1 MRPRRCR
8 SCARAPRTPDLLSL
22 SDEVERGQLIA
33 RRRDEVERFLGDAR
47 RRKASEDYPGALA
60 RVDAAL
66 ALWDDHAE
74 AVALREEIEQL
85 ATTADARHEAEAV
98 AARKAAQAA
107 VNTWLDT
114 ADEALRAGRFDDALK
129 ALEDVDP
136 SIATATQSARLQ
148 ALQHDAGARRTEAR
162 ETAARRRKERREQ
175 LRLQFDTQL
184 TTIVSAARRASM
196 DRRFQVGAG
205 LVASLAV
212 VFLWVV
218 PSGPAPVATGV
229 SSSPS
234 QGAERVVVAP
244 EVRPLSLD
252 RPRDITA
259 ESVVAGAP
267 LVDPVEAAL
276 ASVGNLS
283 AAGNFVE
290 AFARLDRLPSAD
302 RRVSTSR
309 GQVEGAWNEAAQET
323 ATQAR
328 QRAEAGDFGEAFA
341 LVGGFQ
347 PVHGFVD
354 AARDDVGA
362 VWAADGEQVSRRAL
376 EMAAA
381 GNHDGAV
388 ALLAAS
394 DPPHAS
400 VVATL
405 GELRANPTC
414 SAELPSVLDALGA
427 FRFESG
433 ASGPQVVTAAC
444 DDAFRVEIQ
453 NELVRFGARC
463 ERASATAFVP
473 VLCQG
478 SSTWSDPFVLSFVV
492 RKSGGEWVI
501 TEAVELE
508 PNP

>member
-1 MRPRRCR
+1 M
-8 SCARAPRTPDLLSL
+8 ARYRT
-22 SDEVERGQLIA
+22 
-33 RRRDEVERFLGDAR
+33 
-47 RRKASEDYPGALA
+47 
-60 RVDAAL
+60 
-66 ALWDDHAE
+66 
-74 AVALREEIEQL
+74 
-85 ATTADARHEAEAV
+85 
-98 AARKAAQAA
+98 
-107 VNTWLDT
+107 
-114 ADEALRAGRFDDALK
+114 LRAGRFDQALK

-148 ALQHDAGARRTEAR
+148 ALKHDAGSLRIEAL
-162 ETAARRRKERREQ
+162 EAAARQRKERREQ
-175 LRLQFDTQL
+175 IRLQFETQL

-205 LVASLAV
+205 LVAALTV
-212 VFLWVV
+212 VLLWTV
-218 PSGPAPVATGV
+218 PSGPSPVATRV

-234 QGAERVVVAP
+234 QGAERVVVVP
-244 EVRPLSLD
+244 EVRPLLTD
-252 RPRDITA
+252 RPRDLTA
-259 ESVVAGAP
+259 KSVVAGAP
-267 LVDPVEAAL
+267 LIDPVEAAL
-276 ASVGNLS
+276 ASVGDLS

-290 AFARLDRLPSAD
+290 AFTRLDRLPPAD

-309 GQVEGAWNEAAQET
+309 GQVESAWNEAAQET
-323 ATQAR
+323 ATRAR
-328 QRAEAGDFGEAFA
+328 QLAEAGDFGGALV

-354 AARDDVGA
+354 AARDDVEAG
-362 VWAADGEQVSRRAL
+362 WAADGAEVSRRAL

-414 SAELPSVLDALGA
+414 SAELPSVLDALSG

-433 ASGPQVVTAAC
+433 ASRPQIVTLAC
-444 DDAFRVEIQ
+444 DDSFRVEIQ

-478 SSTWSDPFVLSFVV
+478 SSTWSDPFVLSFVLG
-492 RKSGGEWVI
+492 KSSGYWVI

-508 PNP
+508 PNPSLTPGSALEN